1 MLGIDVKC
9 ISYSGLQQSYLKA
22 AVLETVK
29 QPEAWMVIKETSNTE
44 ELNQITA

>member
-1 MLGIDVKC
+1 MLGIDVKF
-9 ISYSGLQQSYLKA
+9 ISDLGLQQSYLKY

-29 QPEAWMVIKETSNTE
+29 QPGAWMVIKEASITE